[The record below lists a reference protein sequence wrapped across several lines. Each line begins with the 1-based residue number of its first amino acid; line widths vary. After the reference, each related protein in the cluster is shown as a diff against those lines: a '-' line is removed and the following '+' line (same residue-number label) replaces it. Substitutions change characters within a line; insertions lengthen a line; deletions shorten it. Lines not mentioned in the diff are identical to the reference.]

1 MHRSN
6 SRRRSFV
13 SAWTQIGSD
22 RRAGVRR
29 SVSKALVVPAALVVL
44 ASCFGDDAAGIVHD
58 LTMSVSAS
66 TTTAAVGID
75 VDFSFEATGPSVM
88 GVIVD
93 FGDGLADSVETF
105 SGVNSLAGVVTHAFL
120 TEGNFLVEG
129 IVVDALDGR
138 LSDTLFVDITP

>member
-13 SAWTQIGSD
+13 SAGTQIGSD

-29 SVSKALVVPAALVVL
+29 SVSKAFVVPAALVVL
-44 ASCFGDDAAGIVHD
+44 ASCIGGGTSLSRD

-75 VDFSFEATGPSVM
+75 VDFRFEATGPALV
-88 GVIVD
+88 GVFVD
-93 FGDGLADSVETF
+93 FGDGLADSLTF
-105 SGVNSLAGVVTHAFL
+105 DGVNSLGGVFTHAFL

-138 LSDTLFVDITP
+138 LSDTLFIDITP